1 MNNEV
6 TSITLK
12 TFKLKATLISDE
24 SRSGVHFLFP
34 FFLSLLI
41 SELQGKVTV
50 WRSLTGKLQRKHP

>member
-50 WRSLTGKLQRKHP
+50 